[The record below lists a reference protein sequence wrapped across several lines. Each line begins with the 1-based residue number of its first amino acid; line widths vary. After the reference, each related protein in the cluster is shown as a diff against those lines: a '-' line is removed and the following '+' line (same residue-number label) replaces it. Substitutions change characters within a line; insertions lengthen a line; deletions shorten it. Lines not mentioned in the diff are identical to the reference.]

1 MTESIIVFDV
11 ATLVGLAM
19 VALAVQGAGSRIAK
33 ARERSVTRLQQT
45 IREVHQRESD
55 GYAYTRDEDGD
66 TDG

>member
-1 MTESIIVFDV
+1 MTESVIVFDV

-33 ARERSVTRLQQT
+33 ACGIPDE
-45 IREVHQRESD
+45 IRVRH
-55 GYAYTRDEDGD
+55 EDGD